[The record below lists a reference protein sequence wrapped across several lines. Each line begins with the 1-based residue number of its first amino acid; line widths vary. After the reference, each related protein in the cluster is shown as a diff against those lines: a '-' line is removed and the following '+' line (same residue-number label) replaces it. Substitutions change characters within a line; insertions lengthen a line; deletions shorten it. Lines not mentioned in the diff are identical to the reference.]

1 MIQHYKQKREKS
13 PLVTPCPPHPLKFR
27 PEMLAV
33 TPGGDSLKGSEEHI
47 AGASQNT
54 LLPGTALL
62 CPHTAPF
69 PVLPK
74 VSLKPTEIC
83 WWMVSPGDKC
93 PQLKAKNQQR

>member
-1 MIQHYKQKREKS
+1 
-13 PLVTPCPPHPLKFR
+13 
-27 PEMLAV
+27 MLAV
-33 TPGGDSLKGSEEHI
+33 TPGGDSLKGSEERI

-62 CPHTAPF
+62 RPHTAPF
-69 PVLPK
+69 PMLPK